1 MAGNPQQRKP
11 ITAAPLTTT
20 TITTNIMIIQEQ
32 VVSLSS
38 EASCQP
44 YETILN
50 YTLQKKYL
58 SQKYVNTS

>member
-1 MAGNPQQRKP
+1 MAANPQQRKP